1 MKVGETAFF
10 SVNTSKYSFHSNCT
24 RTWSTA
30 CQPLTFK
37 PFTNLDLSSF
47 ATQLCDILHQ
57 GTGGPH
63 KDVLNPGAGHGSQ
76 LFDSFLDVSPLQ
88 YG

>member
-1 MKVGETAFF
+1 M
-10 SVNTSKYSFHSNCT
+10 
-24 RTWSTA
+24 
-30 CQPLTFK
+30 FK
-37 PFTNLDLSSF
+37 PLTNLDLSSF